1 MLDFIQPYSDQLL
14 MICSAVF
21 AVSLI
26 PQVIFNFRNS
36 ICEISYGTSVPTT
49 VFMTIITLVYVAN
62 GFWLSVCMGSV
73 TTLMWLIISIQRN
86 IYNK

>member
-1 MLDFIQPYSDQLL
+1 
-14 MICSAVF
+14 
-21 AVSLI
+21 
-26 PQVIFNFRNS
+26 
-36 ICEISYGTSVPTT
+36 
-49 VFMTIITLVYVAN
+49 MTIITLVYVAN